1 MDNLPDAVETYR
13 VLPYLP
19 PGHLGRVFSSAPPLY
34 LAGFSSD
41 PFQVG
46 KRTVY
51 VQLRC
56 HSGSSPL
63 HSALGVGVFRMSF
76 CVLRTHDYDS
86 LVPTLY
92 QEGEI
97 PSTDTRPT
105 SKALLLAGVLSGL

>member
-1 MDNLPDAVETYR
+1 MSSLRASRVVLVTSLHWQSSPLWFAPLLSCMDNLPDAVETYR

-63 HSALGVGVFRMSF
+63 HSALGVGVFRISL
-76 CVLRTHDYDS
+76 CVLRTHK
-86 LVPTLY
+86 
-92 QEGEI
+92 E
-97 PSTDTRPT
+97 
-105 SKALLLAGVLSGL
+105 KA